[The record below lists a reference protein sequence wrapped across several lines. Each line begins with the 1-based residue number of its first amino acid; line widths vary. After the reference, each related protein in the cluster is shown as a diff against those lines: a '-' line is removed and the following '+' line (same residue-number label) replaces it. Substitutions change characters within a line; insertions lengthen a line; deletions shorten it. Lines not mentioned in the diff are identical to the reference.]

1 MTRVVTS
8 PEQLGLCG
16 VVLAIGN
23 FDGMHRGH
31 RTLLNR
37 MQELAEEL
45 GLPGVVIS
53 FFPTSRMVFRNS
65 GYLNSASEKVAL
77 LSSYG
82 PEAVV
87 LIPFSREYARTDKSE
102 FLGQLGALSPAAIIV
117 GEDFRFGAD
126 RAGTLND
133 LSLVT
138 GKLEVF
144 GLVSDDGRPISS
156 SRLRELIEAGAVEDA
171 ADLLGDAYLA
181 AGEVVRGDQRGRT
194 IGWPTANVMVGEG
207 KVLPV
212 GVFAVRVTLPD
223 GSTAGGMA
231 NVGSRPSFE
240 GTPPSLEVHV
250 FDFEG
255 DLYGKEVTVRFIR
268 RLRGQVRFASLDELR
283 QQLALDAAGAREA
296 LSAAGGEQ

>member
-8 PEQLGLCG
+8 PAQLDLSG

-31 RTLLNR
+31 RTLLAR
-37 MQELAEEL
+37 MQELADEL

-53 FFPTSRMVFRNS
+53 FFPTSRMVFANS
-65 GYLNSASEKVAL
+65 GYLNSAEEKVAL
-77 LSSYG
+77 LSRYG

-102 FLGQLGALSPAAIIV
+102 FLGQLEALSPAAIIV

-144 GLVSDDGRPISS
+144 GLVNDDGRPISS

-171 ADLLGDAYLA
+171 RALLGDAYLA
-181 AGEVVRGDQRGRT
+181 AGEVVRGEQRGRT
-194 IGWPTANVMVGEG
+194 IGWPTLNVMVGQG
-207 KVLPV
+207 KVLPA
-212 GVFAVRVTLPD
+212 GVFAVTVTLPD

-255 DLYGKEVTVRFIR
+255 DLYGEEVTVRFIR
-268 RLRGQVRFASLDELR
+268 RLRSQVRFASLDELK
-283 QQLALDAAGAREA
+283 QQLALDAAEARKA
-296 LSAAGGEQ
+296 LSETGGEQ